1 MAVKVATKP
10 MGRLRYGSA
19 LLFDYERM
27 GPGSTITSDWILC
40 EDDEVKTFG
49 FYSTSQGTCRIDVS
63 FIGTARFREYWS
75 DDLAA
80 DMLRTASFTE
90 AVKYARGKIE
100 CGAAGSADLYYG
112 GMLK

>member
-19 LLFDYERM
+19 LLFDYERI

-49 FYSTSQGTCRIDVS
+49 FYPTSSGTCRIDVS
-63 FIGTARFREYWS
+63 FIGTARSREYWS
-75 DDLAA
+75 DRTGPGSL
-80 DMLRTASFTE
+80 LTASFTE
-90 AVKYARGKIE
+90 CFRYARGKIK